1 MIRKKQTSKMNNTN
15 QQLFSIYKN
24 IQVLY
29 QYRRLVSLDDEYT
42 QEQFIK
48 HIQKDKYILLS
59 AANRSDVVGN
69 SDELDNSKISKL
81 KNLIHT
87 YNEKSKSSDA
97 VITNLLL
104 IYPGTECEN
113 KRANMLKLINHI
125 RYPLANVIII
135 TPTKVSSGV
144 AKGLQALSGRSEH
157 RGHDF
162 KTFTYSL
169 LSSVLPEY
177 ELVPKY
183 EILTQEQI
191 DNLKKWFID
200 PNSLPKVFEH
210 DPQMVWIGAKVGDV
224 IKFTAMSEVTIES
237 IGYCIVVPSV

>member
-1 MIRKKQTSKMNNTN
+1 MNNTN

-104 IYPGTECEN
+104 I
-113 KRANMLKLINHI
+113 
-125 RYPLANVIII
+125 
-135 TPTKVSSGV
+135 
-144 AKGLQALSGRSEH
+144 
-157 RGHDF
+157 
-162 KTFTYSL
+162 
-169 LSSVLPEY
+169 
-177 ELVPKY
+177 
-183 EILTQEQI
+183 
-191 DNLKKWFID
+191 
-200 PNSLPKVFEH
+200 
-210 DPQMVWIGAKVGDV
+210 
-224 IKFTAMSEVTIES
+224 
-237 IGYCIVVPSV
+237 